1 MKSRMMKKIFAG
13 AMSATLVMGMSLTAF
28 AADKTATVD
37 APIFS
42 FDAIDVVVPTALAVA
57 FNPDGL
63 DVQTGASASD
73 TEDGQVLSHKVGIL
87 NKSSKDKI
95 VTVTLT
101 VTDKNTYAN
110 DDDPKITF
118 VDTAADAT
126 TNAEKGEYAIYL
138 TAVPADA
145 TEVKVGST
153 PASADD
159 TTAAADLANVTM
171 TAATGKEVALSAG
184 ENKIAFKLDK
194 ATYGLIDGESVEIT
208 DTTNNV
214 ASKYEVKSLAAG
226 GAGITA
232 FTFDGAMNSNADWT
246 KLVAGIEIKAVYTFA
261 NPDGETPVA
270 GTGAMVNLSS
280 APTFTTGDVGVIN
293 LNAGMGDEAFA
304 SLTKITALWAGKPFD
319 ITSNATV
326 SDDKTKITI
335 ATSVLAGWA
344 GKSENPEATITYV
357 NAAGDEKTATV
368 TLKTFEAPTGG

>member
-28 AADKTATVD
+28 AADSTATVD

-63 DVQTGASASD
+63 DVQTGADASD
-73 TEDGQVLSHKVGIL
+73 IESGQVLSHKVGIL

-110 DDDPKITF
+110 DDDPRITF

-145 TEVKVGST
+145 TEVQVGSG
-153 PASADD
+153 PASADE
-159 TTAAADLANVTM
+159 TTGAADLANVTM

-184 ENKIAFKLDK
+184 ENKIAFKLDQ
-194 ATYGLIDGESVEIT
+194 ATYGLKDGESVEIT

-214 ASKYEVKSLAAG
+214 ANKYEVKSLAAD

-246 KLVAGIEIKAVYTFA
+246 KLTAGIEIKAVYTFA

-280 APTFTTGDVGVIN
+280 APTFTTGSVVGTIEYTEGV
-293 LNAGMGDEAFA
+293 GDDGLDTIQKIEMTRNGTNFDGYNVGGSSWSAATETDSSITFDSRFIAYFA
-304 SLTKITALWAGKPFD
+304 T
-319 ITSNATV
+319 NAT
-326 SDDKTKITI
+326 T
-335 ATSVLAGWA
+335 
-344 GKSENPEATITYV
+344 EATITYTT
-357 NAAGDEKTATV
+357 NGGETKTATV
-368 TLKTFEAPTGG
+368 EVKTQ